1 MFKSRKV
8 IFGLAGVLGLGVLAA
23 LAIAA
28 FSTGNSLA
36 SAIAQATQAPNAT
49 AAPGATAQP
58 NTEKTQYRDFF
69 LQALAGRLGID
80 VTKLKDAITGA
91 TQDTID
97 QAVKDG
103 KLTQDQANQLKN
115 SLAQGNYPGFGFGFF
130 GKGMRHGFGFGGPRG
145 GMMGRGFFSPSEFAK
160 ALNLNEQ
167 DLVNEL
173 QSGKSIADV
182 AKEHNVDLNQVKQ
195 TVLADAKTQLDAA
208 VSAGK
213 LTQAQED
220 QVNQNLGSQF
230 DQLVNQAGFGGGRHH
245 FFNGP
250 FNNGPSST
258 PATPSNSAPSNGS
271 YNNGGLDLG
280 QS

>member
-8 IFGLAGVLGLGVLAA
+8 IFGLVGVLGLGVVAA
-23 LAIAA
+23 LAVAA

-58 NTEKTQYRDFF
+58 NTAKTQYRDFF

-91 TQDTID
+91 TTDTID

-115 SLAQGNYPGFGFGFF
+115 SITQGNYPRFGFGFF
-130 GKGMRHGFGFGGPRG
+130 GKGGRHGWGFGGPG
-145 GMMGRGFFSPSEFAK
+145 PMMGRGLFNPTEFAK
-160 ALNLNEQ
+160 ALNMNQQ

-173 QSGKSIADV
+173 QAGKSIADI
-182 AKEHNVDLNQVKQ
+182 AKEHNVDLTQVKQ

-208 VSAGK
+208 VTAGK

-220 QVNQNLGSQF
+220 QINQNLSSEF
-230 DQLVNQAGFGGGRHH
+230 DQIANQAGFGGGRHH

-250 FNNGPSST
+250 FNNNPSTT
-258 PATPSNSAPSNGS
+258 PAAPSNGTPS
-271 YNNGGLDLG
+271 NGSFNGGGLDLG